1 MATRIKYIGKRD
13 TYRDGIFETGI
24 VFEKNKIYVIED
36 DAKARKMLRHVD
48 QYALADAVLADEKS
62 EDDVQDHV
70 VLDGEVVT
78 VAAKSDE
85 AVKCDEKKEQEENA
99 AQDLRDSVATM
110 TKQTLTDF
118 AKTHFSVS
126 LDGRKNVGD
135 LRAQVV
141 TLIDQYGLGE

>member
-36 DAKARKMLRHVD
+36 DAKARKMLRHAD
-48 QYALADAVLADEKS
+48 QYALADAVLADAKS
-62 EDDVQDHV
+62 EGDVQEPV
-70 VLDGEVVT
+70 VPDGEVVT

-85 AVKCDEKKEQEENA
+85 AVKSDEKKEQEENA